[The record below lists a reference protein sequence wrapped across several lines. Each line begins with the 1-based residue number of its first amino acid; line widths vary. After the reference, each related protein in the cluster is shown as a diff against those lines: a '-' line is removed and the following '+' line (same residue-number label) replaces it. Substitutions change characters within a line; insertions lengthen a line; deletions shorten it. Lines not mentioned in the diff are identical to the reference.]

1 MAPQLPSAAQVTA
14 HGGGGLGMGGGY
26 GSLAPM
32 SPDTQQ
38 AFLMQ
43 MQRQRAM
50 QQQQGTAQQQLM
62 QQQRAALVQ
71 RGAYSG
77 ALPVRTPPLPAA
89 PLMLHRRRRVLGVPA
104 GHDQK
109 TFTLCLA

>member
-1 MAPQLPSAAQVTA
+1 MAPQLPSVAQISS

-38 AFLMQ
+38 AFLLQ

-50 QQQQGTAQQQLM
+50 QQQQQQQQQQQGTTQQQLLM
-62 QQQRAALVQ
+62 QQQQQQRAAMAQ
-71 RGAYSG
+71 RSVYSG
-77 ALPVRTPPLPAA
+77 ALPVRASP
-89 PLMLHRRRRVLGVPA
+89 
-104 GHDQK
+104 
-109 TFTLCLA
+109 CLRPH